1 MSFFSRFLKKS
12 PVQPDLHYAAR
23 GFTPVIA
30 AQLGGLDA
38 DLYGMADDYANAL
51 LRSGSTHHE
60 ATSARWGGVTAIGQD
75 LRLFSRYL
83 SIYNDVAAETG
94 ITAANADADLSR
106 YNAASL
112 LMVTMVMEEAPAEYE
127 RFLKFIGAPV

>member
-1 MSFFSRFLKKS
+1 MSLFSRFLKK
-12 PVQPDLHYAAR
+12 PVQPDLHYAAK

-38 DLYGMADDYANAL
+38 DLYAMADGFADAL
-51 LRSGSTHHE
+51 LKAGHTHHQ

-75 LRLFSRYL
+75 LGLFNGFLTTYD
-83 SIYNDVAAETG
+83 DVAAESGVATD
-94 ITAANADADLSR
+94 TKEQKLAR

-112 LMVTMVMEEAPAEYE
+112 AMVTMVMAEAPAEYE
-127 RFLKFIGAPV
+127 RFLKYIGAAA

>member
-1 MSFFSRFLKKS
+1 MSFFSRFRKK
-12 PVQPDLHYAAR
+12 PVQPDLNYAAK

-38 DLYGMADDYANAL
+38 DLYGMADGVADAL
-51 LRSGSTHHE
+51 LTGGHTHHQ

-75 LRLFSRYL
+75 LGLFNSFL
-83 SIYNDVAAETG
+83 STYDDVAAENGIETG
-94 ITAANADADLSR
+94 SKERKLAR

-112 LMVTMVMEEAPAEYE
+112 AMVTLVMADAPTEYE
-127 RFLKFIGAPV
+127 RFLKYIGG